1 MDSSVLDQ
9 LHRLIEKMMAYYS
22 IPGCAIGII
31 DGEERHVLSFGTR
44 DIRSGAP
51 FTEKTVSGIGSCS
64 KSMTAAAVLRLEEK
78 GLLDIDAPIA
88 SYIPGFAL
96 YDQGASAM
104 VTLRD
109 MLCHRTGVAGHDGTW
124 PDNSISRPDYVR
136 RLRYLAPNAPFRTKA
151 QYSNVMYNAIGGIM
165 EMVTGKK
172 WETIIKEEIL
182 QPLHMDRTFCLMDEA
197 AQEENCAMPH
207 WWNHGLHAVGR
218 WNIDQAGPCGGI
230 MADVE
235 DMMKW
240 LAFHIRGGTDEKGRS
255 LLSPVHFLDM
265 HTPQILMDYP
275 HVRGGR
281 SLGYG
286 LGWRIMEYHG
296 HVVEQH
302 TGKIEGYSA
311 FQFYLP
317 GTGKGAVYLQNLHAP
332 DNPFIFAVQ
341 GFLID
346 AFSGD
351 PQEDWYHIYTETGK
365 DHAPED
371 MYHHLEYNY
380 MPAKRIE
387 GTSLSHKLS
396 DYTGRYEH
404 PGYGFF
410 TVREEAGRLLL
421 DERAVEGLL
430 LTHFHYDTFEVQ
442 GIKEDTDLYTLPLT
456 FTTGSDGCIDGFI
469 LPMEPKT
476 APLRFK
482 RAD

>member
-1 MDSSVLDQ
+1 MDSVVLDQ

-31 DGEERHVLSFGTR
+31 DGAERHCMTFGTR
-44 DIRSGAP
+44 DIRSGAA
-51 FTEKTVSGIGSCS
+51 FTERTVSGIGSCT
-64 KSMTAAAVLRLEEK
+64 KSMTAAAALRLEEK

-96 YDQGASAM
+96 YDRAASEM

-109 MLCHRTGVAGHDGTW
+109 MLCHRTGVGGHDGTW
-124 PDNSISRPDYVR
+124 PDNGISRPEYVR
-136 RLRYLAPNAPFRTKA
+136 RLRYLAPNEPFRTKA
-151 QYSNVMYNAIGGIM
+151 QYSNVMYNAAGGIM

-172 WETIIKEEIL
+172 WETLLSEEIF
-182 QPLHMDRTFCLMDEA
+182 QPLHMDRTCCLMEEA
-197 AQEENCAMPH
+197 AAEEDCAAPH
-207 WWNHGLHAVGR
+207 WWNHGLRAVPR
-218 WNIDQAGPCGGI
+218 WNIDQAGPCGSVMSDI
-230 MADVE
+230 Q

-240 LAFHIRGGTDEKGRS
+240 LAFHIRGGLAEGGEA

-286 LGWRIMEYHG
+286 LGWRVMEYHG
-296 HVVEQH
+296 HIVEQH

-346 AFSGD
+346 AFTGEEE
-351 PQEDWYHIYTETGK
+351 EDWYHIYTETGR

-371 MYHHLEYNY
+371 MYHHLEYDY
-380 MPAKRIE
+380 MPERPVP
-387 GTSLSHKLS
+387 GTAPSHPLAA
-396 DYTGRYEH
+396 YAGRYVH
-404 PGYGFF
+404 PGYGVF
-410 TVREEAGRLLL
+410 TVREEGGRLVL
-421 DERAVEGLL
+421 DEREVRGLP
-430 LTHFHYDTFEVQ
+430 LTHFHYDTFRAE

-456 FTTGSDGCIDGFI
+456 FTAGDDGTIEGFT
-469 LPMEPKT
+469 LGMEPKVGKIHF
-476 APLRFK
+476 R
-482 RAD
+482 RI